1 MTGHPWITACVC
13 LWSLEGLLGLLAA
26 PIHRTPTSGRTGQ

>member
-13 LWSLEGLLGLLAA
+13 LWGVMALLGLLIA
-26 PIHRTPTSGRTGQ
+26 PVYRLEGNRP